1 MCYLGQ
7 NRMFL
12 KEINPRDDEI
22 CLIGGATG
30 QEHVEV
36 GGILEEHELST
47 NIHSPSRHMAQLHVS
62 ALALELG
69 REREKVGGW
78 QGQWGGEDM

>member
-1 MCYLGQ
+1 M
-7 NRMFL
+7 
-12 KEINPRDDEI
+12 
-22 CLIGGATG
+22 
-30 QEHVEV
+30 

>member
-1 MCYLGQ
+1 MQGIPGAL
-7 NRMFL
+7 
-12 KEINPRDDEI
+12 D
-22 CLIGGATG
+22 GGGGVGGYCTA
-30 QEHVEV
+30 VEV
-36 GGILEEHELST
+36 EHELST

-62 ALALELG
+62 AVALEPG

>member
-1 MCYLGQ
+1 MC
-7 NRMFL
+7 
-12 KEINPRDDEI
+12 KESQGLLMAR
-22 CLIGGATG
+22 GGWGGYYTA
-30 QEHVEV
+30 VEV